1 MDQNLIVSPPNMIS
15 PVGDLIR
22 YFPKAVGP
30 SVDDTF
36 TPSLASLT
44 KKVKDCACYTSGPVG
59 PYTSLGYAV
68 LLYHEESV
76 VIKPQSANV
85 ESE

>member
-1 MDQNLIVSPPNMIS
+1 MIS